1 MTKIE
6 YEIMDTLREKWRV
19 ARSSYSEEY
28 SKVADE
34 LVAKGI
40 ISTNIVCNEV
50 YYVVTLKSLRA
61 LAEDSVVE
69 ETVESTELE
78 EEIKPSVEK
87 ESVEVSCESTNV
99 VTVEDVPKKVSK
111 PRTKKAATK
120 PVEVETT
127 ANIEVNSSSTDVIEN
142 T

>member
-6 YEIMDTLREKWRV
+6 YEIMDTLRKKWRV

-28 SKVADE
+28 YKVADE

-40 ISTNIVCNEV
+40 ISTNTICDEV

-61 LAEDSVVE
+61 LAEDPVIE
-69 ETVESTELE
+69 
-78 EEIKPSVEK
+78 
-87 ESVEVSCESTNV
+87 ESVESIELKEEVEPNVEKKSIKVPCESTNV

-111 PRTKKAATK
+111 PRTKKAANK
-120 PVEVETT
+120 PVETETT
-127 ANIEVNSSSTDVIEN
+127 ANIEVNSSSTDVVEN